1 MELLSRV
8 AASTQEFLK
17 GTVENTAR
25 ATLKWILGMSV
36 SYLIAAALA
45 VAALV
50 FLLGAAVDGL
60 VAAGLPLFAADLI
73 LAAVTAGIAFLFY
86 THGKNKKLTKVRK
99 EEDSKEVYAPG
110 LHVRIVRASPPRRRK
125 RKTTVRVKTVIS
137 SASRS
142 GGGTWPSSYRLSHRR
157 ASSTRR

>member
-60 VAAGLPLFAADLI
+60 IAAGLPPFGADLI
-73 LAAVTAGIAFLFY
+73 SAAVTAGIALLVFL
-86 THGKNKKLTKVRK
+86 HGKNKKLTRVRK
-99 EEDSKEVYAPG
+99 EEESNTAYAPG
-110 LHVRIVRASPPRRRK
+110 LHVRIVRTSPPRRKLRRTTRK
-125 RKTTVRVKTVIS
+125 ASKKREVTRVVV
-137 SASRS
+137 
-142 GGGTWPSSYRLSHRR
+142 HRN
-157 ASSTRR
+157 

>member
-1 MELLSRV
+1 MGLLSRV

-60 VAAGLPLFAADLI
+60 IAAGLPPFGADLI
-73 LAAVTAGIAFLFY
+73 LAAVTAGIAFLVFL
-86 THGKNKKLTKVRK
+86 HGKNRKLTRVRK
-99 EEDSKEVYAPG
+99 EEDSRTAYAPG
-110 LHVRIVRASPPRRRK
+110 LHVRIVRTSPPRRKSRRTTTRKVSRK
-125 RKTTVRVKTVIS
+125 REVARVVV
-137 SASRS
+137 
-142 GGGTWPSSYRLSHRR
+142 HRN
-157 ASSTRR
+157 